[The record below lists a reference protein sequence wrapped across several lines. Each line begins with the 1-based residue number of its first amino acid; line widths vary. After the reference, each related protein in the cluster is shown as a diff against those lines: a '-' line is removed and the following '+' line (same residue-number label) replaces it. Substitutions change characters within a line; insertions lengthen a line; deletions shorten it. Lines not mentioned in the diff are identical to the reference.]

1 MIVSYILFYLYNST
15 QSPGNTLCLLKT
27 VRVCGARNGVYSY
40 LFILME
46 TIICHSVQE
55 LGIRIQAE
63 WCIKAITALRGD
75 SDVWKAMDYVRIMVA
90 NDLSPDDAVI
100 SKLVSSFSRVGQAV
114 KATDLVRWAQVK
126 PLYIFVYII
135 CMQLK
140 RT

>member
-1 MIVSYILFYLYNST
+1 MQSILF
-15 QSPGNTLCLLKT
+15 CD
-27 VRVCGARNGVYSY
+27 
-40 LFILME
+40 
-46 TIICHSVQE
+46 SVQE

-114 KATDLVRWAQVK
+114 KATDLVRWAQVDFLRPWLHHAYMIK
-126 PLYIFVYII
+126 IYTIVYLIVNSTCTCPI
-135 CMQLK
+135 SLVEGK
-140 RT
+140 NN

>member
-1 MIVSYILFYLYNST
+1 M
-15 QSPGNTLCLLKT
+15 LKA
-27 VRVCGARNGVYSY
+27 VFWVCGARNGVYSY
-40 LFILME
+40 LFILTK

-126 PLYIFVYII
+126 PLTF
-135 CMQLK
+135 
-140 RT
+140 RTTLFACNLNVHKWYMVHTHDERLL